1 MADDDFD
8 PQILLSLPRLKTGD
22 KRVVFVNCYVSPEVE
37 TELKTRGWETQD
49 IRLLPSESE
58 VERSLIVK
66 ATLDGVRM
74 GTITMTTMQ
83 LRILELEA
91 KITGLLA
98 IKEVPAEEGPKV
110 DNLSLADLLKFGAN
124 STLSVSGETDGI
136 KPTTIPTSDKEKF
149 RKRLAANKKIGRLVE
164 DK

>member
-8 PQILLSLPRLKTGD
+8 PQILLSLPRLKNGD
-22 KRVVFVNCYVSPEVE
+22 KRVVFVNSYVSPEVE
-37 TELKTRGWETQD
+37 QEISVRGWEVQD

-58 VERSLIVK
+58 IERSLVVK

-74 GTITMTTMQ
+74 GTITLTMVQ

-98 IKEVPAEEGPKV
+98 IKEVPTEEGPRV
-110 DNLSLADLLKFGAN
+110 DTKSLAELLKFGSS
-124 STLSVSGETDGI
+124 STFAESSATPV
-136 KPTTIPTSDKEKF
+136 IPVVT
-149 RKRLAANKKIGRLVE
+149 E
-164 DK
+164 DKKTKQRKNLQKNLKINRLIEDK